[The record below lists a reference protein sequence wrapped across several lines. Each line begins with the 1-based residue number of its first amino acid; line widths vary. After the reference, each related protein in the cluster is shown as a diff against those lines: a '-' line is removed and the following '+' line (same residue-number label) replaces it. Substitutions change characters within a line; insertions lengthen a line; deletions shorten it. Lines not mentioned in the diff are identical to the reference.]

1 MGAGDSVREGR
12 GGLDAETW
20 RRRALAVWT
29 MVGCC
34 VVCALAVRV
43 LGLVWPAVELVV
55 VGVVIG
61 FICSPI
67 TNALERHGVPRAAGA
82 LVALVVVVAV
92 VVAFLALFLPPFLQQ
107 TVELLAHVPAYLEQ
121 VQDAL
126 GRFWAQFGSE
136 DTEGLQS
143 MVDQA
148 VGVVSA
154 HGMDLASNAM
164 DQLTSGL
171 VGRLTSSVG
180 FLGTLFLGLVVGYWL
195 AKDYPVMAH
204 EMAVVSGPR
213 HERSLTVMLAVLS
226 RSMGGYMRSILFTSL
241 ICGALSFL
249 GLAAVGHPYAG
260 LMGIVIGIF
269 HFVPVIGAWVSAAM
283 ATLLALFVSPLLA
296 IETMAI
302 TVVAMNVTDNVIS
315 PLVMRSAVNV
325 HPALSL
331 LGIVLGN
338 ALGGVFGM
346 VLAIPLTAAIR
357 SVFVY
362 YFEQRS
368 GRQLV
373 SYDGALFRSTPF
385 RGEDGSVEPAFDALD
400 DDKFFED
407 TLLVRPESAPQ
418 VEPAKR
424 PAGVRMSLR
433 DEISHR
439 IRYGIAAAPGKN
451 RAKGEAEGARSA
463 SIDRARGADPA
474 GDTPPQKDATTPH
487 PGGTSDRGD
496 Q

>member
-1 MGAGDSVREGR
+1 MGAGDRTGEGKR
-12 GGLDAETW
+12 GLDAEAW
-20 RRRALAVWT
+20 RRRALVVWT
-29 MVGCC
+29 VVGCC
-34 VVCALAVRV
+34 VVAALAVRV

-67 TNALERHGVPRAAGA
+67 TNALERHGVPRAA
-82 LVALVVVVAV
+82 
-92 VVAFLALFLPPFLQQ
+92 
-107 TVELLAHVPAYLEQ
+107 
-121 VQDAL
+121 
-126 GRFWAQFGSE
+126 
-136 DTEGLQS
+136 
-143 MVDQA
+143 
-148 VGVVSA
+148 
-154 HGMDLASNAM
+154 
-164 DQLTSGL
+164 
-171 VGRLTSSVG
+171 
-180 FLGTLFLGLVVGYWL
+180 
-195 AKDYPVMAH
+195 
-204 EMAVVSGPR
+204 VVSGPR
-213 HERSLTVMLAVLS
+213 HEHSLTVMLAVLS

-260 LMGIVIGIF
+260 LMGIVICVF

-296 IETMAI
+296 VETAVI

-331 LGIVLGN
+331 LGIVVGN

-362 YFEQRS
+362 YFELRS

-385 RGEDGSVEPAFDALD
+385 HGEDGSIEPSFDALD

-407 TLLVRPESAPQ
+407 TLLVRPGSAPQ
-418 VEPAKR
+418 VEPATR
-424 PAGVRMSLR
+424 PEGVRMSLR

-439 IRYGIAAAPGKN
+439 IRYGIAAAPGRI
-451 RAKGEAEGARSA
+451 RASGRAAGGRSA
-463 SIDRARGADPA
+463 SIGRAGADPEGA
-474 GDTPPQKDATTPH
+474 AAAQELKDTSRPK
-487 PGGTSDRGD
+487 GTSDRGD